1 MVNTS
6 AGGEVQLQ
14 VVGPGGRR
22 RVGSRA
28 VLARSAAE
36 LREEVLRRLR
46 NPGPGPGPVPVSY
59 LLTYL
64 LTYTYLRIYLLT
76 Y

>member
-22 RVGSRA
+22 SSFSRA
-28 VLARSAAE
+28 VLARSAAQ
-36 LREEVLRRLR
+36 REG
-46 NPGPGPGPVPVSY
+46 NPC
-59 LLTYL
+59 
-64 LTYTYLRIYLLT
+64 
-76 Y
+76 